1 MTFEWKAGAL
11 FAIPLN
17 CWHQH
22 FNGSGRDPARF
33 VSVTNAPIVINL
45 YEDLDF
51 IFGTKYDFKGRFNGE
66 PDYFSAKDETK
77 GFLLATNFV
86 PDAVNLPLITAKERG
101 AGGGH
106 IRFNFAKSSLNSH
119 ISQFPIG
126 TYKKAHAH
134 GPGAHVIILS
144 GEGYSL
150 MWPEGDEPRYYK
162 WEVGT
167 MIVPPNMWLH
177 QHFNTGTTPARYLAF
192 KHEGVAIRNA
202 QGVPK
207 AWISKRLGGDQI
219 DYADE
224 NPETRKEF
232 EQELAKHGLKSQ
244 MDKAYAA
251 EIEWTQGRQDAR
263 RGGEGTCMTF
273 PAQTHWHEPTGGKR
287 AGFGKFGRPK
297 TPYDNFMESEGI
309 PVFRDI
315 GVSKVQNLPL
325 APWKRTGGRGSYIQ
339 LHGTEGKWGCYVI
352 EVPGAGALNPE
363 KHIYEEIYFVVEGR
377 GTTEV
382 WLDDDNKR
390 HVFEWQKGSLFSIP
404 VNAMHRI
411 VNASSSPALLLA
423 GTTAPNLMNLI
434 NNVGAIFDNPYQ
446 FRDRFSGADDFYKY
460 KDDIEPDP
468 VRGLAMRRTNFVPDI
483 VNCDLPLDNRRS
495 PGFRRVEPFMTGNTF
510 YLWIGQHENGRY
522 SKAHAHTSA
531 AVLDLHQGQG
541 LHLHLAGAA
550 AASIRGRTA
559 IRTRSSASTTS
570 RSAWSRPRPAAR
582 AGIHQH
588 FGASKEPLRLTA
600 WFGPHNPGRE
610 PGPPGEQHIDY
621 TAMDIPEGGSAIPYW
636 MEDPYIKKEYDER
649 LRPRRRREPHAAG
662 VLRQELQ
669 GRTAEGISA
678 APSRRTRLP
687 KRAADSINQPTNREE
702 LPHACRRARR
712 AFHRP
717 CRGFQ
722 IRQARRDRQARP
734 LQGAQGRAGQGEPD
748 GAAAR
753 VRREA
758 LQVDGRRR
766 HHRAGAVEQRPRP
779 RSGARPGRRRA
790 GARGQRLSRRR
801 RHQASEALRGLR
813 RAADG
818 EPRTPAPPNSSA
830 P

>member
-1 MTFEWKAGAL
+1 MAKDAIVSDEFAKKFASEKETPYTRWVKSEGLDLISSTYVPSLHTVELKPWARRGGSGVFLNHEASRTSNDCYVCEIPPGKTLAPQRQLFEETIMILSGRGSTTVWNDAGQRMTFEWKAGAL

-51 IFGTKYDFKGRFNGE
+51 IFGTNYDFKGRFNGE

-150 MWPEGDEPRYYK
+150 MWPEGDKPRYYK

-219 DYADE
+219 DYSDE

-232 EQELAKHGLKSQ
+232 ERELARHGLKSA

-251 EIEWTQGRQDAR
+251 EKVAPGKKV
-263 RGGEGTCMTF
+263 GGWP
-273 PAQTHWHEPTGGKR
+273 PACGASDRSSTHHPRTEEEKRKIMHDVPGATHWHEPTGGKR

-315 GVSKVQNLPL
+315 GISKVQNLPL

-339 LHGTEGKWGCYVI
+339 LHGTEGKWGNYVI

-382 WLDDDNKR
+382 WLDNDSKR

-404 VNAMHRI
+404 VNAWHRI
-411 VNASSSPALLLA
+411 VNASSAPALLLA

-434 NNVGAIFDNPYQ
+434 NNVGAIFDCPYQ

-483 VNCDLPLDNRRS
+483 INCDLPLDNRRS

-531 AVLDLHQGQG
+531 AVLVCIKGKGYTYTWPERLGVNPWKDGHQDQIKRVDYEPVG
-541 LHLHLAGAA
+541 LVSAAPGGA
-550 AASIRGRTA
+550 R
-559 IRTRSSASTTS
+559 
-570 RSAWSRPRPAAR
+570 WF
-582 AGIHQH
+582 HQH

-649 LRPRRRREPHAAG
+649 LVNEGVENRMRPEYYDKNYKG
-662 VLRQELQ
+662 E
-669 GRTAEGISA
+669 
-678 APSRRTRLP
+678 LP
-687 KRAADSINQPTNREE
+687 KE
-702 LPHACRRARR
+702 
-712 AFHRP
+712 
-717 CRGFQ
+717 
-722 IRQARRDRQARP
+722 
-734 LQGAQGRAGQGEPD
+734 
-748 GAAAR
+748 
-753 VRREA
+753 
-758 LQVDGRRR
+758 
-766 HHRAGAVEQRPRP
+766 
-779 RSGARPGRRRA
+779 
-790 GARGQRLSRRR
+790 
-801 RHQASEALRGLR
+801 
-813 RAADG
+813 
-818 EPRTPAPPNSSA
+818 
-830 P
+830 

>member
-1 MTFEWKAGAL
+1 MILGGRGSTAVWNDAGQRITFEWKAGAL

-22 FNGSGRDPARF
+22 FNGSGRDAARF

-45 YEDLDF
+45 YEDIDF
-51 IFGTKYDFKGRFNGE
+51 IFGTRYDFKGRFNGE

-207 AWISKRLGGDQI
+207 AWISQPARAATRSTTATRIRKPASSSRRSWPSTACRRRWTRPTPPKRPTLPP
-219 DYADE
+219 A
-224 NPETRKEF
+224 NPPP
-232 EQELAKHGLKSQ
+232 
-244 MDKAYAA
+244 
-251 EIEWTQGRQDAR
+251 R
-263 RGGEGTCMTF
+263 RNANMHDVPG
-273 PAQTHWHEPTGGKR
+273 QVHWHEPTGGKR

-325 APWKRTGGRGSYIQ
+325 APWKRTGGRGTYIQ
-339 LHGTEGKWGCYVI
+339 LYGTEGKWGCYVI

-363 KHIYEEIYFVVEGR
+363 KHLYEEIYFVVEGR

-382 WLDDDNKR
+382 WLEGDNRR

-411 VNASSSPALLLA
+411 VNA
-423 GTTAPNLMNLI
+423 
-434 NNVGAIFDNPYQ
+434 
-446 FRDRFSGADDFYKY
+446 R
-460 KDDIEPDP
+460 
-468 VRGLAMRRTNFVPDI
+468 
-483 VNCDLPLDNRRS
+483 
-495 PGFRRVEPFMTGNTF
+495 
-510 YLWIGQHENGRY
+510 
-522 SKAHAHTSA
+522 
-531 AVLDLHQGQG
+531 
-541 LHLHLAGAA
+541 
-550 AASIRGRTA
+550 
-559 IRTRSSASTTS
+559 
-570 RSAWSRPRPAAR
+570 
-582 AGIHQH
+582 
-588 FGASKEPLRLTA
+588 
-600 WFGPHNPGRE
+600 
-610 PGPPGEQHIDY
+610 
-621 TAMDIPEGGSAIPYW
+621 
-636 MEDPYIKKEYDER
+636 
-649 LRPRRRREPHAAG
+649 RPRRRCC
-662 VLRQELQ
+662 
-669 GRTAEGISA
+669 S
-678 APSRRTRLP
+678 
-687 KRAADSINQPTNREE
+687 
-702 LPHACRRARR
+702 
-712 AFHRP
+712 
-717 CRGFQ
+717 
-722 IRQARRDRQARP
+722 
-734 LQGAQGRAGQGEPD
+734 
-748 GAAAR
+748 
-753 VRREA
+753 
-758 LQVDGRRR
+758 
-766 HHRAGAVEQRPRP
+766 
-779 RSGARPGRRRA
+779 
-790 GARGQRLSRRR
+790 
-801 RHQASEALRGLR
+801 
-813 RAADG
+813 
-818 EPRTPAPPNSSA
+818 PAPPRRT
-830 P
+830 